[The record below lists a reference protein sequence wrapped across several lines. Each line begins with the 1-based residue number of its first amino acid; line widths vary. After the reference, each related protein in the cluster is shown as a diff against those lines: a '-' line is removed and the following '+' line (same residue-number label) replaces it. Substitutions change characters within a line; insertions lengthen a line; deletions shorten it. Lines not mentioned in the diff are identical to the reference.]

1 MPAANVQAPLVWLKV
16 RRRIHFSLVGEL
28 TTALLE
34 FILFQKIIT
43 SRKWVN
49 KMPCENTLALLIAI
63 RKYADK
69 TNDIEELKKFVDM
82 LIASIIIE
90 AIH

>member
-1 MPAANVQAPLVWLKV
+1 
-16 RRRIHFSLVGEL
+16 
-28 TTALLE
+28 
-34 FILFQKIIT
+34 
-43 SRKWVN
+43 
-49 KMPCENTLALLIAI
+49 MPCENTLALLIAI